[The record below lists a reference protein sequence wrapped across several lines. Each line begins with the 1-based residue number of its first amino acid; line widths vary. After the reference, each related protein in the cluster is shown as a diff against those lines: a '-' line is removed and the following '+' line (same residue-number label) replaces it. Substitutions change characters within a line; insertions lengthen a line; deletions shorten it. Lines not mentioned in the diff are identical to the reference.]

1 MGTGSSAASSGREA
15 AVNVPTTGY
24 KAITVTASPHGEI
37 HAITLTPR
45 GEGQGALVL
54 RASTSQPGVMELCP
68 AGSQANGQGSH
79 STTDETRDSVFANIL
94 QHNHQNISTGDTSA
108 ETTSLEATA
117 PTVDPVLLNGE
128 DRTGSRVSV
137 RTVTDQPGLQT
148 EGRSTNTLSH
158 TDTVH
163 STDSSSTTQRT
174 GSNITDSAHL
184 QSSGEHPDSVSGS
197 VGASVGVPN
206 SVARTRLLSPALEEG
221 QRKNVLLH
229 TALHSADH
237 MLNAASQSHVTS
249 SQPESHPPNG
259 QTLNLRQMRRAP
271 LTSLAPHRTLQTS
284 SCSRSMLSQPR
295 CLDNGQSAYTASL
308 SFHPVHGSNVRLESD
323 QKGLKSVA
331 ANVSQSM
338 FNGLV
343 FTYRPLQPGQVLLIY
358 ILEADSSISNFDFGL
373 TAVNPAAL
381 QQKDVPSSRA
391 AASRRKEYWTFKYL
405 EKLRSGDKLTFLLD
419 RSGRVHYGVNGGDL
433 QVVLEVETG
442 QQLWAVF
449 ILTLFVRKI
458 RLAGVVP
465 AEEPSPAPSSPSP
478 IPTDHPL
485 DTEPRQPYRDDQ
497 TCAICYERPVNSV
510 AYPCG
515 HVCMCDRCGLLL
527 KVEDANCPICRAPL
541 FDVIKMY
548 RA

>member
-1 MGTGSSAASSGREA
+1 M
-15 AVNVPTTGY
+15 PTEICLFCFFQGY
-24 KAITVTASPHGEI
+24 QAITVTASPHGEI

-68 AGSQANGQGSH
+68 AGSQVNGQPDG
-79 STTDETRDSVFANIL
+79 TRDSIFADIL
-94 QHNHQNISTGDTSA
+94 QHNHQPISTEENSA
-108 ETTSLEATA
+108 ETTSLESTA
-117 PTVDPVLLNGE
+117 RTVNPALQNGE
-128 DRTGSRVSV
+128 DRTDNRVSI
-137 RTVTDQPGLQT
+137 RTVADQPGLLT
-148 EGRSTNTLSH
+148 
-158 TDTVH
+158 
-163 STDSSSTTQRT
+163 T
-174 GSNITDSAHL
+174 GS
-184 QSSGEHPDSVSGS
+184 
-197 VGASVGVPN
+197 
-206 SVARTRLLSPALEEG
+206 
-221 QRKNVLLH
+221 
-229 TALHSADH
+229 
-237 MLNAASQSHVTS
+237 
-249 SQPESHPPNG
+249 
-259 QTLNLRQMRRAP
+259 
-271 LTSLAPHRTLQTS
+271 
-284 SCSRSMLSQPR
+284 
-295 CLDNGQSAYTASL
+295 CLDNGQSAHTASL

-343 FTYRPLQPGQVLLIY
+343 FTYRPLQPGQILLIY

-373 TAVNPAAL
+373 TAANPAAL

-419 RSGRVHYGVNGGDL
+419 RNGRVHYGVNGGDL
-433 QVVLEVETG
+433 EVVLEVEAG

-465 AEEPSPAPSSPSP
+465 AEEPSPAPTSPSTTP
-478 IPTDHPL
+478 ADRRP
-485 DTEPRQPYRDDQ
+485 DTEPRQPYHDDQ

>member
-24 KAITVTASPHGEI
+24 QAITVTASPHGEI

-68 AGSQANGQGSH
+68 AGSQVNGQPDG
-79 STTDETRDSVFANIL
+79 TRDNLFVDIL
-94 QHNHQNISTGDTSA
+94 QHNHQAISTEESSA
-108 ETTSLEATA
+108 ATTSLESTA
-117 PTVDPVLLNGE
+117 RTVNPALQNGE
-128 DRTGSRVSV
+128 DRTDSRVSI
-137 RTVTDQPGLQT
+137 RTVADQPGLLAT
-148 EGRSTNTLSH
+148 GSSTNTLLH
-158 TDTVH
+158 TDTSTVH
-163 STDSSSTTQRT
+163 STNNVHAAV
-174 GSNITDSAHL
+174 SNNIDQAHL
-184 QSSGEHPDSVSGS
+184 QSSGERPDSVSGN
-197 VGASVGVPN
+197 VNASVGVPN
-206 SVARTRLLSPALEEG
+206 SVARTRLLPSALEEG
-221 QRKNVLLH
+221 QRENVSLQSTLQS
-229 TALHSADH
+229 TDH
-237 MLNAASQSHVTS
+237 MSNNASQSHLTS
-249 SQPESHPPNG
+249 SQPESHIPNG
-259 QTLNLRQMRRAP
+259 QSQHLRQIRRTP
-271 LTSLAPHRTLQTS
+271 LTSVAPHRTLQTPS
-284 SCSRSMLSQPR
+284 SGSRSTLSRPG
-295 CLDNGQSAYTASL
+295 CLDNGQSAHTASL

-343 FTYRPLQPGQVLLIY
+343 FTHRPLQPGQILLIY

-373 TAVNPAAL
+373 TAANPAAL
-381 QQKDVPSSRA
+381 QQKHVPSSRA

-405 EKLRSGDKLTFLLD
+405 EKLQSGDKLTFLLD

-433 QVVLEVETG
+433 EVVLEVETG

-478 IPTDHPL
+478 TPTDRRP
-485 DTEPRQPYRDDQ
+485 DTEPRQPYHDDQ

>member
-15 AVNVPTTGY
+15 AVNVPTAGY
-24 KAITVTASPHGEI
+24 QAITVTASPHGEI

-45 GEGQGALVL
+45 GEGQGSLVL

-68 AGSQANGQGSH
+68 AGSQVDGQGSH
-79 STTDETRDSVFANIL
+79 SSTDGTRNNVFADIL
-94 QHNHQNISTGDTSA
+94 QPNQQAISVDDNFAATASQ
-108 ETTSLEATA
+108 ETTVNPA
-117 PTVDPVLLNGE
+117 VQNGE
-128 DRTGSRVSV
+128 DRIDNRVTI
-137 RTVTDQPGLQT
+137 RTLTDQPGL
-148 EGRSTNTLSH
+148 STTDSSANTLSH
-158 TDTVH
+158 TDSTH
-163 STDSSSTTQRT
+163 STAHGNSSSTVHRV
-174 GSNITDSAHL
+174 TDLTHS
-184 QSSGEHPDSVSGS
+184 QSSGEGPSDSVSGT
-197 VGASVGVPN
+197 VNVGVPN
-206 SVARTRLLSPALEEG
+206 SVARTRLLPSALEES
-221 QRKNVLLH
+221 QRENVPIQRTLHAGDHLL
-229 TALHSADH
+229 DQD
-237 MLNAASQSHVTS
+237 ASQSHMTS
-249 SQPESHPPNG
+249 SESHPLHG
-259 QTLNLRQMRRAP
+259 QSQNLRQIRREP
-271 LTSLAPHRTLQTS
+271 LTSTAPHRTLQTPS
-284 SCSRSMLSQPR
+284 GSRSVLSRPG

-308 SFHPVHGSNVRLESD
+308 SFHPIHGSNVRLESD

-338 FNGLV
+338 FNGFV
-343 FTYRPLQPGQVLLIY
+343 FTYRPLQPGQILLIY

-405 EKLRSGDKLTFLLD
+405 EKLKSGDKLTFLLD
-419 RSGRVHYGVNGGDL
+419 RTGRVHYGVNGGDL

-465 AEEPSPAPSSPSP
+465 ADEPTPSSISP
-478 IPTDHPL
+478 PPISADHHP

-527 KVEDANCPICRAPL
+527 KVQGANCPICRAPL